1 MFSKKISLLL
11 WLIIACQ
18 LLHAQIKPTTNLEG
32 TWFASIVHRCPDST
46 HCYFKSMG
54 EIDLVNDNGLGLKG
68 YFETALGELKIRHL
82 HDDIY
87 SFEISNIYDSQKGEI
102 RYSVSLDGDLL
113 HYTYSANDEVLSGS
127 YEAYCAYN
135 NLRNKVCCCP
145 GTILLYRPNHQKEK
159 ELKTEK
165 EINNQQKVVVNN
177 LHELSTGSKYTL
189 KNVIF
194 PLSSSQLEPSS
205 FTELN
210 KVYEILEK
218 NKKMVIRLEG
228 HTDVIGN
235 HKANKKLSKE
245 RVKAIK
251 KFLTQKGIASK
262 RIKLKW
268 YGDTRPLMVKGSVK
282 EREVNRRVE
291 LVVISS

>member
-1 MFSKKISLLL
+1 MLSKKTVLLV
-11 WLIIACQ
+11 WLTAGCQ
-18 LLHAQIKPTTNLEG
+18 VLHSQIKPSTNIGDSWEY
-32 TWFASIVHRCPDST
+32 TIEYQCPSGWHEERGSLYLTSDWG
-46 HCYFKSMG
+46 FGMKSNL
-54 EIDLVNDNGLGLKG
+54 DLQG
-68 YFETALGELKIRHL
+68 GELKIHHL
-82 HDDIY
+82 YDDNY
-87 SFEISNIYDSQKGEI
+87 SFEISNNRCSRKGEM
-102 RYSVSLDGDLL
+102 RYS
-113 HYTYSANDEVLSGS
+113 NFFKDEESLSGTFETPGDNTAMWGTGLCCRGS
-127 YEAYCAYN
+127 IT
-135 NLRNKVCCCP
+135 LRRKI
-145 GTILLYRPNHQKEK
+145 TEDKSKKKEK
-159 ELKTEK
+159 EQKKEK
-165 EINNQQKVVVNN
+165 EADKQEAVTVNN
-177 LHELSTGSKYTL
+177 LHELSTGNKYTL

-210 KVYEILEK
+210 KVYDMLEK

-268 YGDTRPLMVKGSVK
+268 YGDTRPLMIKGSVK